1 MGATS
6 RILIALMRFGM
17 WRADQGTRSTTDL
30 KAQNPTFAGGERLQT
45 PVQSKRALQ
54 RFGAAARRQA
64 KSDGIAGQRDHA
76 HMRDER
82 QRFKIGLNVRVL
94 AEIADSGNL
103 HIDRHEIAAGGE
115 QTRVQIRRQLMQSID
130 AFFELLDEEPVR

>member
-1 MGATS
+1 MAMGATN

-45 PVQSKRALQ
+45 PVQRKRALQ
-54 RFGAAARRQA
+54 RFGTAARRQS
-64 KSDGIAGQRDHA
+64 KSNGVAGYGDHA
-76 HMRDER
+76 HMRYQR
-82 QRFKIGLNVRVL
+82 QRFEIGLNICVF
-94 AEIADSGNL
+94 AKIADSGDL

-115 QTRVQIRRQLMQSID
+115 
-130 AFFELLDEEPVR
+130 